1 MFEHRGVTAALHPT
15 EPQADPRTEIDRLRE
30 RMRRMEDGLA
40 RPELDALPGLSQV
53 IRLRVGGSYQV
64 DSASLALA
72 LMAGPSRGGAW
83 CAAVGLSDFGA
94 EAAAELGVVL
104 ERTILVPE
112 PGEAWLEATAALV
125 DVASLVLVRPPARVS
140 EAVAAKLSA
149 RLRKRSAVLVSI
161 GPWPRAEASVS
172 LAEPRWTG
180 AGRGEGHLRSRRVV
194 LEVRRGSAPPRRT
207 ALWFPEPD
215 GSLAPASRWSS
226 GDVEGDAERDAVPSR
241 WPSERVETREVG

>member
-125 DVASLVLVRPPARVS
+125 DVASLVLVRPTDRVP
-140 EAVAAKLSA
+140 EGIAAKMSA
-149 RLRKRSAVLVSI
+149 RLRKRGAALVSL
-161 GPWPRAEASVS
+161 GPWPRAEAAARLV
-172 LAEPRWTG
+172 APRWTG
-180 AGRGEGHLRSRRVV
+180 LGRGEGHLRSREVTV
-194 LEVRRGSAPPRRT
+194 EVRRGAAPPRRT
-207 ALWFPEPD
+207 TLLFPGPD
-215 GSLAPASRWSS
+215 GTSLTAPA
-226 GDVEGDAERDAVPSR
+226 AHPTAAL
-241 WPSERVETREVG
+241 REVV

>member
-1 MFEHRGVTAALHPT
+1 MTAALLTPD
-15 EPQADPRTEIDRLRE
+15 PQADPTAAIARLRE
-30 RMRRMEDGLA
+30 RMRGMEDGLA

-104 ERTILVPE
+104 ERTILVPD

-125 DVASLVLVRPPARVS
+125 DVTSLVLVRPTGRVS
-140 EAVAAKLSA
+140 EAAAAKLSA
-149 RLRKRSAVLVSI
+149 RLRKRGAALVSL
-161 GPWPRAEASVS
+161 GAWPRAEASVS
-172 LAEPRWTG
+172 LVEPQWVGT
-180 AGRGEGHLRSRRVV
+180 GRGEGHLRSRRVV

-207 ALWFPEPD
+207 ALLFPGPE
-215 GSLAPASRWSS
+215 GVVAPGPARWAGREVASRA
-226 GDVEGDAERDAVPSR
+226 VES
-241 WPSERVETREVG
+241 REVG